1 MPFLK
6 PLRPK
11 SCNSGRASLE
21 GAGQADQTPLPC
33 PAAFPKSQHPI
44 TRTAI
49 DRGKV
54 KEYTDRSRQYM
65 ENEYMKRGYLLPDG
79 CKDLIDLQKYRANP
93 IPIHLPLL
101 PSASPFFVSASAL
114 TPTPQATLPPITAE
128 LTVSDQMTVRQLA
141 AALNQEHFR
150 IIADLMEIG
159 VFAAVD
165 HPLAF
170 DAITKVARKYG
181 YAAKKAV

>member
-1 MPFLK
+1 
-6 PLRPK
+6 
-11 SCNSGRASLE
+11 
-21 GAGQADQTPLPC
+21 
-33 PAAFPKSQHPI
+33 
-44 TRTAI
+44 
-49 DRGKV
+49 
-54 KEYTDRSRQYM
+54 M